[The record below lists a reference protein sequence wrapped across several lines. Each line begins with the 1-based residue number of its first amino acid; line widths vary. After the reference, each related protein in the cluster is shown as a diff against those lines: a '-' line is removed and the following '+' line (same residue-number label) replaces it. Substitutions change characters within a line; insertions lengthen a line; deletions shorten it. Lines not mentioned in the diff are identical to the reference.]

1 MQILVH
7 TNRRESDDGKYP
19 AWTGRDRPTDG
30 DRGHCCANERTNAMK
45 NTGAAAESGEGSP
58 ERRDEGTARQLDYH
72 DDAERTTPTFSP
84 PRTNGDADAQGTPST
99 MDTTMDTS
107 SASPSSVT
115 PGSKASVDFSNR
127 FVFPSTAD
135 VKEMSPREG
144 DEVLS
149 ELVRAMM
156 ESCARGGCDDIRELL
171 IAMPKENLKECGK
184 LLIELSEIE

>member
-30 DRGHCCANERTNAMK
+30 DRGHCANERTNAMK

-149 ELVRAMM
+149 ELVQAMM

>member
-1 MQILVH
+1 
-7 TNRRESDDGKYP
+7 
-19 AWTGRDRPTDG
+19 
-30 DRGHCCANERTNAMK
+30 MK

-72 DDAERTTPTFSP
+72 DDAARTTPTFSP
-84 PRTNGDADAQGTPST
+84 ARTNGDAEAQGTPST

-149 ELVRAMM
+149 ELVRAMNTA
-156 ESCARGGCDDIRELL
+156 CARGGCDGIGELL

>member
-1 MQILVH
+1 MMKN
-7 TNRRESDDGKYP
+7 TRRGP
-19 AWTGRDRPTDG
+19 VAIDRLTETERALLG
-30 DRGHCCANERTNAMK
+30 ERTNAMK

-84 PRTNGDADAQGTPST
+84 ARTNGDADAQGTPST
-99 MDTTMDTS
+99 IDTTMDTS

-135 VKEMSPREG
+135 VKEMSPRARARRRRRG
-144 DEVLS
+144 RRRMPRMR
-149 ELVRAMM
+149 VRAPSSSSTSPTTS
-156 ESCARGGCDDIRELL
+156 SCEAVSI
-171 IAMPKENLKECGK
+171 
-184 LLIELSEIE
+184 